1 MSSAVRAQQGQC
13 RVTAKVIVSKRTK
26 RESDIGRMETVTEL
40 RDFRGDGIDRLLI
53 MLVLRYSEHDV
64 S

>member
-1 MSSAVRAQQGQC
+1 
-13 RVTAKVIVSKRTK
+13 
-26 RESDIGRMETVTEL
+26 METVTEL